1 MNSSEDIFRKAV
13 DEMAIFWNESAQ
25 NIANKNAILSNR
37 FEWLNNYCDSL
48 FERWESYVDLC
59 LSWAHTS
66 KKDSSK
72 SISEFFFPTI
82 NKVSL
87 TIDRLKMMLPN
98 TENVNKVLPIL
109 IAKYMI
115 SDNPKSEEEDLDP
128 RGLVAYLKYGNGTPL
143 SPTLRDTYS
152 KKFYPADFMY
162 GGLRPQKIEV
172 LLESQALFRK
182 ALYLDIFLNAIDQ
195 CYQMGGC
202 DIHASVDLFE
212 SRSELLKLYFGYNLN
227 ELLSLSSDSLYSKLS
242 DALHRRLCNY
252 YNYTV
257 FGARLLYRLCIEK
270 APFSESPVAL
280 FDTYAEAL
288 NNTWLPFDPDKD
300 LADLGYQT
308 DFSEDYC
315 NQTDDIDDDDI
326 DDDDD
331 DDDDD
336 QEKKTIELDS
346 SLGNCLDL
354 IEVILNCMHAKKEG
368 NNIDFN
374 ICITATDQ
382 VSNQINELI
391 NKLYDLGELIEADG
405 QI

>member
-13 DEMAIFWNESAQ
+13 AEMTIFWNESVQ
-25 NIANKNAILSNR
+25 NIANKKENSSNR
-37 FEWLNNYCDSL
+37 FEWLNDYCDSL
-48 FERWESYVDLC
+48 FERWESHVDLC
-59 LSWAHTS
+59 LWWAHTS

-128 RGLVAYLKYGNGTPL
+128 RGLVAHLKYGNGAPL

-162 GGLRPQKIEV
+162 GGLKPQKIEV
-172 LLESQALFRK
+172 LLGSQALFRK

-212 SRSELLKLYFGYNLN
+212 SRSELIKLYFGYNPD

-242 DALHRRLCNY
+242 DALHQRLCNY

-288 NNTWLPFDPDKD
+288 NNTWLPFDLDKD

-315 NQTDDIDDDDI
+315 NQTDDIDDDD
-326 DDDDD
+326 D

-336 QEKKTIELDS
+336 QKKKTIELDS